1 MKVRFF
7 LFVVFCSLNITY
19 AIAQKCKVQG
29 VVRYEFN
36 DYVGYKADIGAEINF
51 IAKEDAD
58 SLNVL
63 HWDEYEKLAK
73 KQSNHLIIKQ
83 SVEDSYGVSRNLV
96 GINL

>member
-1 MKVRFF
+1 MKVRLF

-19 AIAQKCKVQG
+19 GIAQKCKVQG

-73 KQSNHLIIKQ
+73 KTIK
-83 SVEDSYGVSRNLV
+83 SLDYEAKCRR
-96 GINL
+96 